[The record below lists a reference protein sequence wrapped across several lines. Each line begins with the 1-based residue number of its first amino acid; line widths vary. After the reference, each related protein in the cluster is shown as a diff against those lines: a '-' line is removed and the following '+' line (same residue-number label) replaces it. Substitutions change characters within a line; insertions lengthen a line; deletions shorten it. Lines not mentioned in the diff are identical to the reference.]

1 MQSLVFDHVQRI
13 FSTANFGRN
22 SPKSVC
28 ALHSSR
34 TMSSGLPPGLWE
46 LTMSR
51 ICTRPANIRMSRL
64 GFAHAAR
71 QNAQA
76 AVAKSPSPSASY
88 PPFPSVPEKQEN
100 DTGISSGSR
109 RTLKRPG
116 PLTPRSARPTTGP
129 VAEIERRVQA
139 LKEAADVEVLA
150 SEQLIFSEESL
161 LTMYEDLLTH
171 PEEIP
176 DATPPM
182 LDGIEEDMGIVRQ
195 IEQQLLRNLDERS
208 PLEDSPLVTKLRS
221 GQPLPDLDPPL
232 VDETMELHRR
242 VLQLANARLDRLNVL
257 PSSASAPLVPIVLF
271 SMNEYEALTRTCVNS
286 NDLDAAESVLHL
298 MKRSG
303 LAIPEESLTT
313 VLSQYSDVGDVEGV
327 ERCLA
332 AFLTE
337 NPTPAQSHLHVKA
350 HLRATPRDRVPES
363 ALAVLHSYEVQG
375 HAAPMK
381 TYTSAIT
388 FLYSTRL
395 SVARAQA
402 WDLFSHMRYVAHPK
416 PDVVLYTSMI
426 RACASPISTSRSSD
440 PERALDLWTEM
451 TVEQGLTPTVGS
463 YNAVILAC
471 AKSGQKEYVNE
482 AFRIAK
488 QMLDSNRD
496 AYGRSAYLPDRRTL
510 CALLEGAKRIGD
522 LARARWILADLVK
535 DKASEEEG
543 VNEEIMMHV
552 FHTYTSYVPPF
563 TRNLAMVVPGREQK
577 ESPELASDIAES
589 SQSAI
594 HAPPPAGHL
603 TRFTRVPPQT
613 SHEVI
618 EEVQALF
625 QRILEDTGKSSGST
639 DGNVFAGDER
649 FQHVKLTTRLLNSYL
664 SVHYQHSSLEA
675 SEALFWKIFDNIGAT
690 PDARSYLE
698 ALERCSRSKRGH
710 ERPLGL
716 QFAEKLWS
724 KWLTIEDAG
733 RTCGRPVDARMVER
747 AHVAFMRVIVL
758 NGQLQRGLDHVKAF
772 AERYP
777 PSHLYDSR
785 PKPGFRSTRT
795 VLVGPRPLVRLSS
808 PNEVP
813 DDSVPPLLM
822 FSDLELLHHRLVA
835 VSMKSGIGYIK
846 YISKAYEWA
855 LRARRDA
862 AMKASPP
869 RTAHAITTTT

>member
-1 MQSLVFDHVQRI
+1 
-13 FSTANFGRN
+13 
-22 SPKSVC
+22 
-28 ALHSSR
+28 
-34 TMSSGLPPGLWE
+34 MSASLPPGLWE

-51 ICTRPANIRMSRL
+51 ICPRPSNIRMGRL

-76 AVAKSPSPSASY
+76 AVAKSSFPSASY
-88 PPFPSVPEKQEN
+88 PPFSAIPTKQEN
-100 DTGISSGSR
+100 DGSR
-109 RTLKRPG
+109 PTIKRPG
-116 PLTPRSARPTTGP
+116 PLTPRSARPTTGS
-129 VAEIERRVQA
+129 VAEIERRVHA

-150 SEQLIFSEESL
+150 SEQLIFSEEAL

-171 PEEIP
+171 SEEIP
-176 DATPPM
+176 DATSPV
-182 LDGIEEDMGIVRQ
+182 LQVEEDMGIVRQ
-195 IEQQLLRNLDERS
+195 IEQQLLHDLDERS
-208 PLEDSPLVTKLRS
+208 PAENSPLVTKLRS
-221 GQPLPDLDPPL
+221 GQPLPAVDTPI

-242 VLQLANARLDRLNVL
+242 VLQLANARLDRLSVL
-257 PSSASAPLVPIVLF
+257 QPSASVPLVPIVLF
-271 SMNEYEALTRTCVNS
+271 SMNEYEALTRVCVNS
-286 NDLDAAESVLHL
+286 DDLDAAESVLQL
-298 MKRSG
+298 MKRSS

-313 VLSQYSDVGDVEGV
+313 VLRQYSAVGDVEGV

-332 AFLTE
+332 AFLIE
-337 NPTPAQSHLHVKA
+337 KPTPVQSHLHVKA

-375 HAAPMK
+375 HPAPMK
-381 TYTSAIT
+381 TYTSAIA

-471 AKSGQKEYVNE
+471 AKSGLKEYVNE

-535 DKASEEEG
+535 DKASEEES

-563 TRNLAMVVPGREQK
+563 TRNLAVVVPGREQK
-577 ESPELASDIAES
+577 ESLDSESASDIIES
-589 SQSAI
+589 SQSAT
-594 HAPPPAGHL
+594 HTHPPAGHL
-603 TRFTRVPPQT
+603 PRFTRIPPQT

-625 QRILEDTGKSSGST
+625 QRVLEDTGKGSESAL
-639 DGNVFAGDER
+639 DNIFAGAER

-675 SEALFWKIFDNIGAT
+675 SEALFWKIFDDVGIT

-710 ERPLGL
+710 ERPIGL
-716 QFAEKLWS
+716 QFAEKLWA
-724 KWLTIEDAG
+724 KWLVVEDAG
-733 RTCGRPVDARMVER
+733 RACGRPVDARMVER

-758 NGQLQRGLDHVKAF
+758 NGQLQRALEHVKAF

-785 PKPGFRSTRT
+785 LKPGFRSTRT

-822 FSDLELLHHRLVA
+822 FSDLELLHHRLVGA
-835 VSMKSGIGYIK
+835 SMKSGIGYIK

-855 LRARRDA
+855 LRGRRDA

-869 RTAHAITTTT
+869 RERQRDRNDDLAGFIARAHDIIGYSALHVIIIHS